1 MDTFI
6 ITSLFASLFA
16 GIAVTCFVL
25 GAVELMGNL
34 EMEKASRPDAKKVP
48 IMIKIFLPFASNLAP
63 LMRMPLFDMIKLKTS
78 DIIVMAGYDETFSA
92 EQFIAIRILSACSG
106 LTLMLLF
113 SMKNPMIGIAIMLAF
128 TAYPSA
134 WLKTMV
140 KKRQLEIMK
149 ALPNVLDLLTL
160 SVEAGK
166 DFLTSLRDILSRRK
180 MDSLGEE
187 LKRTLHEIQLGKQR
201 QSALKELANR
211 VKLPD
216 LTSVI
221 NAIVQAE
228 ELGVSIANLLKIQSE
243 QLRSKRFSRAEQL
256 ANEAPVKI
264 IIPVV
269 IFIFPTVFIILMGP
283 IILQALRTFAR

>member
-1 MDTFI
+1 MDSLA
-6 ITSLFASLFA
+6 ITLVASLFA
-16 GIAVTCFVL
+16 GIAVTCFTI
-25 GAVELMGNL
+25 GFAELMGKL
-34 EMEKASRPDAKKVP
+34 EMEKSSRPDAKKVP
-48 IMIKIFLPFASNLAP
+48 ILIKIFLPFASNLTP
-63 LMRMPLFDMIKLKTS
+63 LTKIPIFDMMKLKTS
-78 DIIVMAGYDETFSA
+78 DLIVMAGYDETFSA
-92 EQFIAIRILSACSG
+92 EQFIAVKLLSSTTG
-106 LTLMLLF
+106 FLLMLLF
-113 SMKNPMIGIAIMLAF
+113 SIKNPIIGILIMMALIV
-128 TAYPSA
+128 YPGA
-134 WLKTMV
+134 WLNTMV

-166 DFLTSLRDILSRRK
+166 DFLTALRDILSRRK
-180 MDSLGEE
+180 MDALGEE

-201 QSALKELANR
+201 QAALKGLVNR

-221 NAIVQAE
+221 NAIIQAE

-283 IILQALRTFAR
+283 IILQALRTFAK

>member
-1 MDTFI
+1 MDSLL
-6 ITSLFASLFA
+6 ITLIASLFA
-16 GIAVTCFVL
+16 GVAATCFTL
-25 GAVELMGNL
+25 GITELMSNL
-34 EMEKASRPDAKKVP
+34 EVEKTANPDAKKVP
-48 IMIKIFLPFASNLAP
+48 LLIKIFLPFASNLAP
-63 LMRMPLFDMIKLKTS
+63 VTKMPLFDMMRLKTS
-78 DIIVMAGYDETFSA
+78 DHIVMAGYDETFTP
-92 EQFIAIRILSACSG
+92 EQFIAVKLLSSATG
-106 LTLMLLF
+106 LVLMLLL
-113 SMKNPMIGIAIMLAF
+113 SVKNPIIGILLMMALIV
-128 TAYPSA
+128 YPGA
-134 WLKTMV
+134 WLNTMV

-166 DFLTSLRDILSRRK
+166 DFLTALRDILARRR
-180 MDSLGEE
+180 MDALGEE

-201 QSALKELANR
+201 QAALKALVNR

-221 NAIVQAE
+221 NAIIQAE

-269 IFIFPTVFIILMGP
+269 VFIFPTVFIILMGP
-283 IILQALRTFAR
+283 IIMQALRTFSR